1 MPYQDTWSE
10 TSKKQIQHDFYPLE
24 SIVSNFFKII
34 AHKFRSKKAEPRN
47 LQEQIRII
55 RFLKWY
61 LSKFFCYCCSV
72 AQSCPTLCHPMDCS
86 MPGFPVLYHLPGVCS
101 NACPLNW
108 WHHPTIS
115 SPVIP
120 FSTCLQ
126 SFPASDSFPV
136 SQLFA
141 PSGQCIGASPSALIL
156 PMSIQGWFPLGLT
169 GLIYLQSKGLSRVFS
184 STAARK
190 QQFFS
195 AQSSLWSN
203 SQQSYMTTGKTI
215 ALTTQTFISKV
226 MSLLFN
232 TLSKFVI
239 AFLPRSKYLLILY
252 RKKRGWQMN
261 HKYTKCSSKAMS
273 GSKSTCWHLL
283 AWKYQSKS
291 SWNFLGSPVVKNLP
305 SNAGDIGSI
314 PGPGATKPMCCNYW
328 AHVLQSPHATTRE
341 KPVCWN

>member
-1 MPYQDTWSE
+1 M
-10 TSKKQIQHDFYPLE
+10 KQHE
-24 SIVSNFFKII
+24 G
-34 AHKFRSKKAEPRN
+34 
-47 LQEQIRII
+47 RIL
-55 RFLKWY
+55 FEY
-61 LSKFFCYCCSV
+61 DCYCLV
-72 AQSCPTLCHPMDCS
+72 AKSCLTLCNPMDWGT
-86 MPGFPVLYHLPGVCS
+86 PGFPVLHCLPGFAQTHVHWVSDAILCCS
-101 NACPLNW
+101 LLLP
-108 WHHPTIS
+108 
-115 SPVIP
+115 
-120 FSTCLQ
+120 ST
-126 SFPASDSFPV
+126 FPSIRVSLL

-141 PSGQCIGASPSALIL
+141 SSSQSFGTSVSALIL

-203 SQQSYMTTGKTI
+203 SQQSYMTTGNTI
-215 ALTTQTFISKV
+215 ALTMQTFISKV

-232 TLSKFVI
+232 ILSKFVI

-261 HKYTKCSSKAMS
+261 YKYTKCSSKAMS
-273 GSKSTCWHLL
+273 GPKSTRWHLL

-328 AHVLQSPHATTRE
+328 GHVLQSPHATTRE

>member
-1 MPYQDTWSE
+1 MYLAYFWPIFVNIFLSAIFTLSFWGFSQSVHSLSRVQLFVTPWTVASQASLSINSWSLLKLMTIKLVMPSNHL
-10 TSKKQIQHDFYPLE
+10 ILCRPLLLLP
-24 SIVSNFFKII
+24 SI
-34 AHKFRSKKAEPRN
+34 
-47 LQEQIRII
+47 
-55 RFLKWY
+55 
-61 LSKFFCYCCSV
+61 
-72 AQSCPTLCHPMDCS
+72 
-86 MPGFPVLYHLPGVCS
+86 
-101 NACPLNW
+101 
-108 WHHPTIS
+108 
-115 SPVIP
+115 
-120 FSTCLQ
+120 
-126 SFPASDSFPV
+126 FPASGSFPM
-136 SQLFA
+136 SQFFA
-141 PSGQCIGASPSALIL
+141 SGGQGIGASASASVLS
-156 PMSIQGWFPLGLT
+156 MTIQYWFPIRLT
-169 GLIYLQSKGLSRVFS
+169 GLLSLQSKGLSRVFS

-261 HKYTKCSSKAMS
+261 YKYTKCSSKAMS
-273 GSKSTCWHLL
+273 GPKSTRWHLL

-328 AHVLQSPHATTRE
+328 GHVLQSPHATTRE